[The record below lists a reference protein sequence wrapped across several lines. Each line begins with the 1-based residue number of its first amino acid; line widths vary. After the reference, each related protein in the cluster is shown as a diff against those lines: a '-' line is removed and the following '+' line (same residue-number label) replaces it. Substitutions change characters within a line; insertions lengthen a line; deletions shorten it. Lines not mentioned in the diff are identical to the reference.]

1 MEQLQ
6 NKVCVP
12 TGEAEMVRAL
22 LVQDN
27 YEWIARRAQALG
39 IEAVPIKGID
49 LLQTVYAE
57 RFDRAVRD
65 IDLLCYSE
73 DDCQTT

>member
-1 MEQLQ
+1 MVQFPE

-12 TGEAEMVRAL
+12 TGEADMVRAL

-27 YEWIARRAQALG
+27 YEWIARRAETLG
-39 IEAVPIKGID
+39 IKVVPIKGID

-57 RFDRAVRD
+57 RFDRHPCRH
-65 IDLLCYSE
+65 S
-73 DDCQTT
+73 